1 MKFLFI
7 SISFLVFSFFT
18 TSSKAQF
25 RTNAQNLVLTNEDSL
40 NYGANQNKTVISGYG
55 DAFYQRDFNKQQSKA
70 SLERVVLFVGHRFN
84 EKISLFTEMELENA
98 VVASSGDE
106 GNSAGG
112 EISMEQAFLKFNLN
126 ARQYIVAG
134 LFLPRIG
141 ILNENHL
148 PVNFN
153 GVERPMVETL
163 VIPATWRELGV
174 AFYGTLNNLPLT
186 YDVGLMNGL
195 NSANFEHGTGF
206 REGRAE
212 GSNAFANNLAVTAGI
227 QYNVSDFKFQVSG
240 YAGGTVGLN
249 QHSADS
255 LGLDNGAFGTPLYLG
270 EADMQY
276 AKNGVSAKVLG
287 TYVAYPDADKV
298 NVAYA
303 KNTGS
308 AMYGAYAEVAYDWLY
323 KKQKTAQFIT
333 FVRGE
338 MLDLN
343 SSLPP
348 EPKGIYDGTQKQT
361 HIIAGFSYLPIPN
374 VVIKADVRLL
384 HTGPQNPE
392 LVINPPP
399 NAIPY
404 KQENQ
409 FLNIGIGY
417 SF

>member
-1 MKFLFI
+1 MKFLYTATGIIVF
-7 SISFLVFSFFT
+7 SFLVT
-18 TSSKAQF
+18 NLKAQYK
-25 RTNAQNLVLTNEDSL
+25 TNAQNLVTTNEDSL
-40 NYGANQNKTVISGYG
+40 SNGSNQSKTVISGYG
-55 DAFYQRDFNKQQSKA
+55 SAFYQRDFNKAVSSA
-70 SLERVVLFVGHRFN
+70 TLERAVLFVGHRFN
-84 EKISLFTEMELENA
+84 EKISLFTELEIENA
-98 VVASSGDE
+98 KVE
-106 GNSAGG
+106 GG
-112 EISMEQAFLKFNLN
+112 EGGEVAMEQAYLKFNLKPN
-126 ARQYIVAG
+126 QYLVAG
-134 LFLPRIG
+134 LFVPRIG

-153 GVERPMVETL
+153 GVERPIVETL

-186 YDVGLMNGL
+186 YDVALMNGL
-195 NSANFEHGTGF
+195 NSANFEHGSGF

-212 GSNAFANNLAVTAGI
+212 GSNALANNLAVTAAV
-227 QYNVSDFKFQVSG
+227 QYNVSYFKFQVSG

-270 EADMQY
+270 EADIQF
-276 AKNGVSAKVLG
+276 AKNGVSAKALG

-303 KNTGS
+303 KNIGS
-308 AMYGAYAEVAYDWLY
+308 GMYGAYAEVGYDWLY
-323 KKQKTAQFIT
+323 KKQKTVQFIT

-343 SSLPP
+343 SSLPA

-374 VVIKADVRLL
+374 VVIKADVRIL

-392 LVINPPP
+392 LVINPAP

-404 KQENQ
+404 KQDNQ